1 MATSNDLFLTFVT
14 TDNVF
19 PSPFDVILTELI
31 SQWDPSRSK
40 IVVSSE
46 QLNFLGSGH

>member
-1 MATSNDLFLTFVT
+1 MAPSYDIFLTFVT
-14 TDNVF
+14 IDNVL

-31 SQWDPSRSK
+31 SQWNPSRSQ

-46 QLNFLGSGH
+46 QLNFLGSGY